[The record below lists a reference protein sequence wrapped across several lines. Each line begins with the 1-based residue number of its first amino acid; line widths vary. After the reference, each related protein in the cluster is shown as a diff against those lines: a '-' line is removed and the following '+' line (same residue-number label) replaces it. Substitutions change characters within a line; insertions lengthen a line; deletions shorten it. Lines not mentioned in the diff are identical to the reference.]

1 MGFLRARMIIIGFT
15 VFLVTFPRQV
25 LFVFPNIGEI
35 TTALYVYVSAGVFL
49 FGLFPLLV
57 KEFGWED

>member
-1 MGFLRARMIIIGFT
+1 MNFLIIIGFT
-15 VFLVTFPRQV
+15 VFLITSPRQV
-25 LFVFPNIGEI
+25 LLVIPNIGEI
-35 TTALYVYVSAGVFL
+35 TTALYVYVSVGVFL